1 MIIHGSMSHT
11 TSGRRKKRVYKS
23 RSKAPFVPL
32 KVKADSVFAID
43 PVLHKHRSAPFIP
56 APEMQRDKDAQFKKD
71 ISSNYTISIP
81 YNKGTYQV
89 IPNDDIEHIGK

>member
-43 PVLHKHRSAPFIP
+43 PVWQKHKSAPFIP
-56 APEMQRDKDAQFKKD
+56 APEMQKDKDEQG
-71 ISSNYTISIP
+71 YIP
-81 YNKGTYQV
+81 SYS
-89 IPNDDIEHIGK
+89 